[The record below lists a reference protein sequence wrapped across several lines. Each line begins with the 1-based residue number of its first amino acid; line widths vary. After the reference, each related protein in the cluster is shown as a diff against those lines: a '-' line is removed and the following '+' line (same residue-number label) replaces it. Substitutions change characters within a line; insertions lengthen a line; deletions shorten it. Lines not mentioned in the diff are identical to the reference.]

1 MFKGELTIDDILNRL
16 TYRQLRGLWDARVSR
31 LKREHEAEMKA
42 AAEAK
47 QKNIRKNILM
57 K

>member
-31 LKREHEAEMKA
+31 LKREHEEEMKA